1 MSANKKTVKKPVI
14 KVTDEA
20 KKLVKSKTYEKKE
33 EKVFTEPQICK
44 IACMVFMLESQV
56 ARAVSAMG
64 LFLGD
69 EIKKSDLLREYG
81 AVDRTMR
88 RLTKDFHQ
96 EIEETIGKFKVF
108 AHDEDGI
115 TEIKNG
121 GVYAT
126 END

>member
-1 MSANKKTVKKPVI
+1 MSKAMEQIQKIAKKPAQKTKKPV
-14 KVTDEA
+14 
-20 KKLVKSKTYEKKE
+20 KTNTSVKKE
-33 EKVFTEPQICK
+33 EKLFTEDQICK

-56 ARAVSAMG
+56 ARAVSAIG
-64 LFLGD
+64 LYLGD

>member
-1 MSANKKTVKKPVI
+1 MSAKKTTKNNDLKKNVEKI
-14 KVTDEA
+14 KES
-20 KKLVKSKTYEKKE
+20 LQKTAKKE
-33 EKVFTEPQICK
+33 EKMFTEPQICK

>member
-1 MSANKKTVKKPVI
+1 MSKAMEQIQKLAKKPAQKAKKPV
-14 KVTDEA
+14 
-20 KKLVKSKTYEKKE
+20 KTNTSAKKE
-33 EKVFTEPQICK
+33 EKLFTEEQICK

-108 AHDEDGI
+108 AHDEAGI

>member
-1 MSANKKTVKKPVI
+1 MSAKKPT
-14 KVTDEA
+14 KNNDL
-20 KKLVKSKTYEKKE
+20 KKNVEKSKVYEKKE
-33 EKVFTEPQICK
+33 EKVFTEAQICK